1 MNYLEWTANLGVV
14 PLFLFAAFL
23 LAPIALF
30 FALRR
35 FSVTAVLEAI
45 DISLISFNY
54 LNLTKFK
61 NLTITLLFVKIFL
74 SDCSAASVKKIN
86 SDIILAKGEQKEINF
101 EGFKN
106 FSVGNREILSYKL
119 LSKPQK
125 LLIKGKQIGFS
136 DLIIWTSKGKQVH
149 NVYVLSKQKFL
160 KTYQLAETLKNLNLS
175 IDIKGPVMT
184 ATGEVSEFSDYLYL
198 QKIKTQFKEQVF
210 FKITIKSDLRNHI
223 VGQVYK
229 RLFNNGF
236 SHISCQAEWLDILC
250 FYEGPGNRTLLKQ
263 IEHFYQISFIE
274 EESTFR
280 KKNFLLKLKLVQLE
294 RIDGQEIHIGL
305 DKLQTKVSE
314 IFKFGVK
321 KLVDDNL
328 IFLGNSKLELSS
340 LAEPEIVINLD
351 SPQLIEIG
359 SQIPYQNISNQG
371 QQIVAPIDWK
381 FAGLKI
387 QTKISESFGRLKL
400 NFSTEFSRPV
410 GEAIN
415 GSKEKSS
422 IILTPGESV
431 KIFQIGFQTTGKGR
445 QGIPFLTEIPILKHL
460 FQSRSDQNTYKQIY
474 GYVQLEEI

>member
-1 MNYLEWTANLGVV
+1 
-14 PLFLFAAFL
+14 
-23 LAPIALF
+23 
-30 FALRR
+30 
-35 FSVTAVLEAI
+35 
-45 DISLISFNY
+45 
-54 LNLTKFK
+54 
-61 NLTITLLFVKIFL
+61 
-74 SDCSAASVKKIN
+74 
-86 SDIILAKGEQKEINF
+86 
-101 EGFKN
+101 
-106 FSVGNREILSYKL
+106 
-119 LSKPQK
+119 
-125 LLIKGKQIGFS
+125 
-136 DLIIWTSKGKQVH
+136 
-149 NVYVLSKQKFL
+149 
-160 KTYQLAETLKNLNLS
+160 
-175 IDIKGPVMT
+175 MT

-198 QKIKTQFKEQVF
+198 QKIKNQFKEQVF

-250 FYEGPGNRTLLKQ
+250 FYEGPGNKTLLKQ
-263 IEHFYQISFIE
+263 IEQFYQISFIE
-274 EESTFR
+274 EESSFR
-280 KKNFLLKLKLVQLE
+280 KRNFLLKLKLVQLE

-371 QQIVAPIDWK
+371 QQIIAPIDWK

-422 IILTPGESV
+422 IILTPGESI